1 MINSRLLMVLLAVS
15 GLFFP
20 DSSGARNDIHQ
31 VDMTEKHSR
40 LTADLQSLVGKSDSY
55 AEIDSKPLVKIEQV
69 IHSSLKHDFSIISL
83 KIKYSN
89 YSNSYCRLAIN
100 ESERMNLIHLPKTAD
115 FDNCKGVSSAKFHSF
130 DGKNEAIIILSTLV
144 PSNRYADMATV
155 QQVYVLSSSKGYCYS
170 SRASEAVNAF
180 GTHSRLEPDRLIKSE
195 SLRRGIDLM
204 VCAD

>member
-1 MINSRLLMVLLAVS
+1 
-15 GLFFP
+15 
-20 DSSGARNDIHQ
+20 
-31 VDMTEKHSR
+31 
-40 LTADLQSLVGKSDSY
+40 
-55 AEIDSKPLVKIEQV
+55 
-69 IHSSLKHDFSIISL
+69 
-83 KIKYSN
+83 
-89 YSNSYCRLAIN
+89 
-100 ESERMNLIHLPKTAD
+100 MNLIHLPKTAD